1 MQGTAGS
8 LVEQRMASDH
18 GPASK
23 QETQTYDLGQ
33 LDSAN
38 HQRAMEEGPGLQM
51 EQLRVVS

>member
-8 LVEQRMASDH
+8 LEEQRTASDQ

-23 QETQTYDLGQ
+23 QEPQTYDREE

-38 HQRAMEEGPGLQM
+38 HPRAMEEGPALQM
-51 EQLRVVS
+51 EQLRTVS

>member
-23 QETQTYDLGQ
+23 QETQTYDHGE